1 MRNPWD
7 WAHALLLVLIIFVWT
22 PPHFWAL
29 AIFRRE
35 DYARALVPMLPVTHG
50 VAYTRWQI
58 LLYTVL
64 LVVATVLPWA
74 VGMSGMFYLG
84 GALVLGG
91 VVQTVHVS
99 VGQVINEGDKLV
111 SLEAMKMVTHVIARR
126 GGQVISIAVKAGD
139 PVDAGQ
145 ALLTI
150 G

>member
-1 MRNPWD
+1 MEKK
-7 WAHALLLVLIIFVWT
+7 
-22 PPHFWAL
+22 
-29 AIFRRE
+29 FRITVEGKPYVVTVE
-35 DYARALVPMLPVTHG
+35 DITTDAQNIYQDTAAASLSAAPAPIAAAPVAAVPSPSAAG
-50 VAYTRWQI
+50 PGDEVA
-58 LLYTVL
+58 
-64 LVVATVLPWA
+64 P
-74 VGMSGMFYLG
+74 
-84 GALVLGG
+84 LGG

-145 ALLTI
+145 VLLTV